1 MKRLSK
7 NRILSLFLAL
17 TMIFTA
23 MPISSVGANAIEA
36 TPISILYNG
45 LKVDNLVLM
54 EDEKITLT
62 TSASGSDSLSYR
74 WQIRVDEES
83 DKWVNIKGYTKDF
96 CIVSYAL
103 IGSLL
108 DTNGNAYLRCKA
120 TDGVNDYLSNTLTV
134 NVSYNAPITYEKA
147 EEISETSAPAKARYI
162 LRTANNNA
170 SLAADEELKSCNIV
184 INYKYEDNS
193 LAFEPFV
200 ATIEYGGAF
209 NYTAVS
215 PTVVGYAPYILQGD
229 TYVDAKNVEL
239 NYASL
244 TKDKVIDVI
253 YRPVPVDYTVLHYT
267 QNILDDNYELHTET
281 KGQQFTGSQVGK
293 CDIDIDG
300 FTALY
305 YERLTVAAD
314 GSTVIE
320 VYYDRNYYLVD
331 FDLGGGYGVEPI
343 YARYGATIGANDPT
357 RAGYVFAGWELVG
370 VDGVKPTE
378 TQKAQYDINDG
389 KRIAIPNVSLTYSA
403 IWRQDE
409 TSYTVVYW
417 KENADDTGYSFWG
430 SQIVGANNN
439 GVLDG
444 TVMSGDVVSGSDNIP
459 SSITTTT
466 VDGSQVDE
474 RKYFT
479 YNEARTDKNVVVE
492 GDGSTVVNVY
502 YTRNVYTVYFTGIS
516 GTCVIE
522 EHTPGTNC
530 NSTLIC
536 PIKEHTHNDSCEKS
550 LNCALTEHTEHTE
563 ECRICGFDYEHT
575 HSDNCCNHTHT
586 LACYKAEKGTL
597 ILDNN
602 HGGKSE
608 SEMKNLG
615 NGLYSYSTGTVFT
628 TTHYYVKVGN
638 DWYCS
643 NYNGKL
649 WESSGNEV
657 KIAFS
662 CPHNEH
668 NDTCCKENLK
678 EHTHSDTCYKDSL
691 HTHTDS
697 CYLYSCGESEHSHTD
712 SCYSA
717 CTKLTHTHDNS
728 CNQNRDDNVIY
739 VVTAKYEQTIGNV
752 WPTAANFPDIT
763 FRGWSIDG
771 VSSTA
776 VSKRI
781 NMTADLCDTSDNL
794 KYAKAVT
801 GGSKTYLYYMFESF
815 DQTSA
820 ANGND
825 RILRNGVYYDKSE
838 LYYQEVNSSGSW
850 NQKEIMG
857 MSPVSDGVVTSD
869 SNVFLYYTRN
879 RYDLNFQNINTIV
892 KTVSDIMY
900 QYPVKDV
907 KDNNGNLVSSFTPE
921 YPSTLEPNAYY
932 FAGWYTTPECF
943 DGTKF
948 DFSTATMPNG
958 DLTLYAK
965 WAPVQHEVN
974 IYLDATLSKR
984 IGTTQRVD
992 HKDLASAPDEAV
1004 ENGNYTFAGWFYFD
1018 EDGTEK
1024 AFVFNSMPINQDL
1037 NIYAKWSSRV
1047 AVKYEVYYKLQGTN
1061 TQIADPTIGST
1072 LAGMNKTFLA
1082 KGGADLYSDYQEG
1095 YFPTTNSHTV
1105 TMSVDGDNVFTFWYV
1120 EKESVPYTVRYIDEA
1135 TGKELLTTKSVTD
1148 NKKAVVTEVFEAISG
1163 YMPDAYQKRLVLSA
1177 NNTDENVITF
1187 YYTKD
1192 EQHAYYRIAHYVQNL
1207 SGNGYTEY
1215 RSIESVGDI
1224 NSVYSAEALTIS
1236 GFEFIGSK
1244 SEVNDVVTPSTG
1256 TTVSGTLTANGL
1268 LIELFYD
1275 RIEVN
1280 YTVKYLENGTD
1291 KVLAP
1296 EKTGSGIYGQQISPE
1311 TYLNIDGYELIGT
1324 PTRTLTLAATS
1335 ERNVIIF
1342 YYQEKNITIQ
1352 YVPVGSGKVSI
1363 GSENVLVISGPV
1375 NGSIPTPD
1383 DGFKFIGWYLDEDCK
1398 IPVNL
1403 SWIDSSTGKILPQ
1416 KNADELYE
1424 EDVYYAKFEANNT
1437 DLTIKKAYPENAD
1450 YSIDVNQ
1457 TFIFDIKG
1465 ISGTT
1470 TADIDLT
1477 VTVHGDGEITITDLP
1492 IGKYTITEQTDWS
1505 WRYAPTDGKTS
1516 QTITLSPTE
1525 ENIVTFKNK
1534 RAEVKW
1540 LDGDSYDVNIF
1551 NGTAN

>member
-45 LKVDNLVLM
+45 QKVDNLVLM

-62 TSASGSDSLSYR
+62 TSVSGSDSLSYR
-74 WQIRVDEES
+74 WQICVDEES

-108 DTNGNAYLRCKA
+108 DTNGCAYLRCKA
-120 TDGVNDYLSNTLTV
+120 TDGANDYLSNTLTV

-147 EEISETSAPAKARYI
+147 EEISGTSVPAMARYS
-162 LRTANNNA
+162 LRTANNNV

-193 LAFEPFV
+193 LAFEPFM

-331 FDLGGGYGVEPI
+331 FDLVGGYGVEPI

-357 RAGYVFAGWELVG
+357 RAGYVFGGWELVG

-389 KRIAIPNVSLTYSA
+389 KQIAIPQANLSYKALWTS
-403 IWRQDE
+403 QE
-409 TSYTVVYW
+409 TTYTVVYW
-417 KENADDTGYSFWG
+417 RENAEPNTDGKYEYSYWG
-430 SQIVGANNN
+430 SKEVTGIY
-439 GVLDG
+439 
-444 TVMSGDVVSGSDNIP
+444 SGSVVSGSDDVPNTV
-459 SSITTTT
+459 TTATINGET
-466 VDGSQVDE
+466 VNEKQ
-474 RKYFT
+474 YFT
-479 YNEARTDKNVVVE
+479 YNDILTDKNIIVE

-502 YTRNVYTVYFTGIS
+502 YTRNTYTLTFKATGEC
-516 GTCVIE
+516 GLE
-522 EHTPGTNC
+522 EHTHGTNC

-550 LNCALTEHTEHTE
+550 LNCALTEHTAHTSSCLKCGLAEHTAHTSDCLTCTKT
-563 ECRICGFDYEHT
+563 ECTSHTVSCYSDVGDKVIDLLQDSIGGEKVEGQVYEAYIGRYHIGTYIYINGTWYDYSGT
-575 HSDNCCNHTHT
+575 TTSGSIAPRVCHTHT
-586 LACYKAEKGTL
+586 ATCYKDT
-597 ILDNN
+597 I
-602 HGGKSE
+602 H
-608 SEMKNLG
+608 
-615 NGLYSYSTGTVFT
+615 T
-628 TTHYYVKVGN
+628 
-638 DWYCS
+638 
-643 NYNGKL
+643 
-649 WESSGNEV
+649 
-657 KIAFS
+657 
-662 CPHNEH
+662 H
-668 NDTCCKENLK
+668 ND
-678 EHTHSDTCYKDSL
+678 SCYKDSL
-691 HTHTDS
+691 HTHTNN
-697 CYLYSCGESEHSHTD
+697 CYLYSCGNTEHTHTED
-712 SCYSA
+712 CYSE
-717 CTKLTHTHDNS
+717 CTKVEHTHGNN
-728 CNQNRDDNVIY
+728 CTNANRNNTVYSI
-739 VVTAKYEQTIGNV
+739 TAKYQAEIKDEFPIKNSVGGDFTGYWWDDSNNTVFSAWIVSLDTMPG
-752 WPTAANFPDIT
+752 ANIT
-763 FRGWSIDG
+763 FEGDYKGDNATIWYYTEVLPGDEYVSDLPGSDNRQYGLYKKVITVKSGYLTKDEEFHNIEG
-771 VSSTA
+771 FSKGNFYPNNIFSST
-776 VSKRI
+776 
-781 NMTADLCDTSDNL
+781 
-794 KYAKAVT
+794 
-801 GGSKTYLYYMFESF
+801 
-815 DQTSA
+815 
-820 ANGND
+820 
-825 RILRNGVYYDKSE
+825 
-838 LYYQEVNSSGSW
+838 QEN
-850 NQKEIMG
+850 NY
-857 MSPVSDGVVTSD
+857 
-869 SNVFLYYTRN
+869 LYYTRN
-879 RYDLNFQNINTIV
+879 SYTLKFYNYNEYLTDKQETVLYDAPIKGYYFDEL
-892 KTVSDIMY
+892 
-900 QYPVKDV
+900 
-907 KDNNGNLVSSFTPE
+907 E
-921 YPSTLEPNAYY
+921 YPSTLEPNAYE
-932 FAGWYTTPECF
+932 FKGWYTTPECF
-943 DGTKF
+943 DGTEC
-948 DFSTATMPNG
+948 DFETQKMPAG
-958 DLTLYAK
+958 ELTLYAK
-965 WAPVQHEVN
+965 WAPVQHDVK
-974 IYLDATLSKR
+974 IYLDATLSEQ
-984 IGTTQRVD
+984 IGTTQLID
-992 HKDLASAPDEAV
+992 HKDLASSPDEAV
-1004 ENGNYTFAGWFYFD
+1004 ENGNYTFAGWFYID

-1024 AFVFNSMPINQDL
+1024 AFVFNSMPINQDM
-1037 NIYAKWSSRV
+1037 NIYAKWSSKV
-1047 AVKYEVYYKLQGTN
+1047 AVKYEVYYKLQGTD

-1082 KGGADLYSDYQEG
+1082 KGGTELYADYQSG
-1095 YFPTTNSHTV
+1095 YFPKTNSHTV
-1105 TMSVDGDNVFTFWYV
+1105 TMSIDGNNVFIFWYV
-1120 EKESVPYTVRYIDEA
+1120 ENDSVPYTVEYVDSK
-1135 TGKELLTTKSVTD
+1135 TNELLTLDDETASNPKVVTD
-1148 NKKAVVTEVFEAISG
+1148 NKKAVVTEVFEPISG

-1177 NNTDENVITF
+1177 DNAEQNVITF

-1215 RSIESVGDI
+1215 RSIESVGTI
-1224 NSVYSAEALTIS
+1224 NGTYSADALTIS
-1236 GFEFIGSK
+1236 GFEFVGSK
-1244 SEVNDVVTPSTG
+1244 SEVNNVVSPVTG
-1256 TTVSGTLTANGL
+1256 TTVSGKLTSDGL

-1280 YTVKYLENGTD
+1280 YTVKYLESGTN
-1291 KVLAP
+1291 KVLAT
-1296 EKTGSGIYGQQISPE
+1296 EKTESGIYGQQVSE

-1324 PTRTLTLAATS
+1324 PTRTLTIAATS

-1363 GSENVLVISGPV
+1363 SSENVLVISGPV
-1375 NGSIPTPD
+1375 NGSVPTPD
-1383 DGFKFIGWYLDEDCK
+1383 DGYKFVGWYLDEVCT
-1398 IPVNL
+1398 IPVDS
-1403 SWIDSSTGKILPQ
+1403 SWIDSNTGKILPQ
-1416 KNADELYE
+1416 KKADRLYE
-1424 EDVYYAKFEANNT
+1424 EDIYYAKFEANNT
-1437 DLTIKKAYPENAD
+1437 DLTIKKSYPENAD